1 MVWLEIVH
9 HQQRGSDGCRDKDP
23 MLDPERDW
31 KLDMLGMMAIGGRNV
46 VECEPGTAELELVL
60 APAIDWIVRT
70 EP

>member
-1 MVWLEIVH
+1 
-9 HQQRGSDGCRDKDP
+9 